1 MEREFDISQ
10 LKEKR
15 EPKKHEPTIVKI
27 CKKKEV
33 VDEVFEEGEVNSEKE
48 YLEPGQL
55 IIDQLDEKKI
65 DRNEIMKRLQ
75 KLMNGESVE
84 EFMKEKEVSKE
95 DSKEE
100 KKEVSEEEKEVSKE
114 EDKEEKEEKEKEKE
128 VSKKEEEKEVKARK
142 PRITKKQLAIQE
154 GIQESLVVFSNEL
167 YKEITKPKKHI
178 IHKAPTYYM
187 TNRRMFIQ
195 KLNKLFESHAEEL
208 SKVNDADVSCEKRS
222 TAEFETLTHQKVVTD
237 YLNLYSPYRGLL
249 IYHGLGSGKTCTS
262 IAVAEGMKS
271 EKQVIVLTPASLK
284 SNFFSELKKCGDDI
298 YRKNQYWVKTAVS
311 NRKDASNLKKVIGLD
326 EEYILEK
333 GVWLGK
339 KTSGTTG
346 GKKFEDLS
354 PAEQNEVDEQL
365 DMMIRKKYKDLN
377 YNGLNARKMNELT
390 DNDKKNP
397 FDNSVIIID
406 EVHNFVSRIVN
417 KLKDPESISFRLYD
431 YLMGAQNA
439 KLVFLTG
446 TPIINYPNEIAILF
460 NMLRGYIKTW
470 TFQVK
475 QITTQKVDRD
485 AILKFFE
492 KDGFQVYDYVEYSGN
507 KVIITR
513 NPFGFV
519 NVSKKTSDD
528 PFAKY
533 NGVTLD
539 ETGNLSD
546 AKFKEHV
553 IKILNE
559 NGLETIKTTY
569 DPIRALP
576 DDAET
581 FIKKFI
587 DPETGNLNNADLF
600 KRRILG
606 LTSYFKSA
614 QEKLLP
620 KYDKDRDFQIVRVEM
635 SDHQLAK
642 YSLARK
648 DERTSEKNKLMKV
661 KMGKDMFD
669 QTSTYRIYSR
679 ELCNFVFPDEY
690 PRPTKNPEVVAEEAV
705 AEEDT
710 DYMEKIRNAL
720 AFLKE
725 NGDQHLSKEGLRTL
739 SPKFL
744 HLLENVEDEDNEG
757 LHLIYSQFRTIEG
770 IGILKLILE
779 QNGFAEFKLVKH
791 AGVWDIAE
799 VKEEDVP
806 KPKFVLYTGTEE
818 ADEKEIIRN
827 IYNSNWSQ
835 ISGTI
840 REKLEKINANNYMGE
855 IIKVFMITSSGA
867 EGINLENTRFVHI
880 ADPYWH
886 PVRME
891 QVIGRA
897 KRICSH
903 KNLPENLRN
912 IKVFLYLS
920 TLSADQLDKN
930 IEIKTKDDGKTTDEY
945 LFELANTKER
955 INKQILNA
963 TIETAMDC
971 SLHKGSSDLVCYNF
985 GKVSSN
991 NFSTVPILEQDATQ
1005 NADLNVK
1012 KTKMTGVIME
1022 ILGKRYIAKSSDQKN
1037 MKELYDV
1044 DSYAYVGKAV
1054 LENGLWRLD

>member
-1 MEREFDISQ
+1 
-10 LKEKR
+10 
-15 EPKKHEPTIVKI
+15 
-27 CKKKEV
+27 
-33 VDEVFEEGEVNSEKE
+33 
-48 YLEPGQL
+48 
-55 IIDQLDEKKI
+55 
-65 DRNEIMKRLQ
+65 
-75 KLMNGESVE
+75 
-84 EFMKEKEVSKE
+84 
-95 DSKEE
+95 
-100 KKEVSEEEKEVSKE
+100 
-114 EDKEEKEEKEKEKE
+114 
-128 VSKKEEEKEVKARK
+128 
-142 PRITKKQLAIQE
+142 
-154 GIQESLVVFSNEL
+154 
-167 YKEITKPKKHI
+167 
-178 IHKAPTYYM
+178 M
-187 TNRRMFIQ
+187 TNRRLFIQ

-208 SKVNDADVSCEKRS
+208 IKVNDADVSCEKRS

-249 IYHGLGSGKTCTS
+249 IFHGLGSGKTCTS

-271 EKQVIVLTPASLK
+271 EKQVFVLTPASLK

-311 NRKDASNLKKVIGLD
+311 NRRDASNLKKVIGLD
-326 EEYILEK
+326 EEYIVEK

-339 KTSGTTG
+339 KTAGTTG
-346 GKKFEDLS
+346 GKKFEDLT
-354 PAEQNEVDEQL
+354 PVEQTQVDEQL
-365 DMMIRKKYKDLN
+365 DLMIRKKYKDIN
-377 YNGLNARKMNELT
+377 YNGLNSRKMTELT

-397 FDNSVIIID
+397 FDNSVVIID

-417 KLKDPESISFRLYD
+417 KLKEPESISYRLYD

-475 QITTQKVDRD
+475 QTTTEKVDRD

-492 KDGFQVYDYVEYSGN
+492 KDGFQHYDYVEYGGN
-507 KVIITR
+507 KVTITR

-519 NVSKKTSDD
+519 NASKKTSDD

-546 AKFKEHV
+546 AKFKERV
-553 IKILNE
+553 NKILNE

-569 DPIRALP
+569 DPIKALP

-587 DPETGNLNNADLF
+587 DPETGNMNNSDLF

-620 KYDKDRDFQIVRVEM
+620 KYDKDRDFKIVRVEM

-648 DERTSEKNKLMKV
+648 EERTSDKNKLMKV
-661 KMGKDMFD
+661 KMGKDLFD

-690 PRPTKNPEVVAEEAV
+690 PRPTKKGETEAEEAV
-705 AEEDT
+705 EEDA

-720 AFLKE
+720 MYLKE
-725 NGDQHLSKEGLRTL
+725 NGDQYLSKEGLRTL

-744 HLLENVEDEDNEG
+744 HLLENVEDDENEG

-779 QNGFAEFKLVKH
+779 QNGFAEFKLVKR
-791 AGVWDIAE
+791 AGTWDIAD
-799 VKEEDVP
+799 VKEEDVA
-806 KPKFVLYTGTEE
+806 KPKFVLYTGTED

-840 REKLEKINANNYMGE
+840 RTKLDKINANNHMGE

-903 KNLPENLRN
+903 KNLPEELRN

-920 TLSADQLDKN
+920 TLSAEQLDKN

-955 INKQILNA
+955 INKQILTA
-963 TIETAMDC
+963 TMETAMDC

-1022 ILGKRYIAKSSDQKN
+1022 ILGKRYIAKSTDERN
-1037 MKELYDV
+1037 VKELYDV
-1044 DSYAYVGKAV
+1044 DSHAYIGKAV
-1054 LENGLWRLD
+1054 LENRLWRLE

>member
-1 MEREFDISQ
+1 
-10 LKEKR
+10 
-15 EPKKHEPTIVKI
+15 
-27 CKKKEV
+27 
-33 VDEVFEEGEVNSEKE
+33 
-48 YLEPGQL
+48 
-55 IIDQLDEKKI
+55 
-65 DRNEIMKRLQ
+65 
-75 KLMNGESVE
+75 
-84 EFMKEKEVSKE
+84 
-95 DSKEE
+95 
-100 KKEVSEEEKEVSKE
+100 
-114 EDKEEKEEKEKEKE
+114 
-128 VSKKEEEKEVKARK
+128 
-142 PRITKKQLAIQE
+142 
-154 GIQESLVVFSNEL
+154 
-167 YKEITKPKKHI
+167 
-178 IHKAPTYYM
+178 
-187 TNRRMFIQ
+187 
-195 KLNKLFESHAEEL
+195 
-208 SKVNDADVSCEKRS
+208 
-222 TAEFETLTHQKVVTD
+222 
-237 YLNLYSPYRGLL
+237 
-249 IYHGLGSGKTCTS
+249 
-262 IAVAEGMKS
+262 
-271 EKQVIVLTPASLK
+271 
-284 SNFFSELKKCGDDI
+284 
-298 YRKNQYWVKTAVS
+298 
-311 NRKDASNLKKVIGLD
+311 
-326 EEYILEK
+326 
-333 GVWLGK
+333 
-339 KTSGTTG
+339 
-346 GKKFEDLS
+346 
-354 PAEQNEVDEQL
+354 
-365 DMMIRKKYKDLN
+365 
-377 YNGLNARKMNELT
+377 
-390 DNDKKNP
+390 
-397 FDNSVIIID
+397 
-406 EVHNFVSRIVN
+406 VSRIVN
-417 KLKDPESISFRLYD
+417 KLKDPESISYRLYD
-431 YLMGAQNA
+431 YLMSAQNA

-470 TFQVK
+470 TFQIK
-475 QITTQKVDRD
+475 QTTTQKVDRD
-485 AILKFFE
+485 AILNFFE
-492 KDGFQVYDYVEYSGN
+492 RDGFNIHDYVEYSGN
-507 KVIITR
+507 KVTITR

-519 NVSKKTSDD
+519 NASKKTSGD
-528 PFAKY
+528 PFADY
-533 NGVTLD
+533 AGVKLD

-546 AKFKEHV
+546 AKFKERV
-553 IKILNE
+553 SKILNE
-559 NGLETIKTTY
+559 NGLETVKITY
-569 DPIRALP
+569 DPIKALP

-587 DPETGNLNNADLF
+587 DPETGNLVNEDLF

-620 KYDKDRDFQIVRVEM
+620 KYDKDRDFKIIRTEM
-635 SDHQLAK
+635 SDHQLAQ

-648 DERTSEKNKLMKV
+648 EERTSDKNKLMKV
-661 KMGKDMFD
+661 KMGKDLFD

-690 PRPTKNPEVVAEEAV
+690 PRPTKKAKVEADVVNEEVEV
-705 AEEDT
+705 EDA

-720 AFLKE
+720 AFLKK
-725 NGDQHLSKEGLRTL
+725 NGEQHLSKDGLRTL

-744 HLLENVEDEDNEG
+744 HLLENLEDEENEG

-779 QNGFAEFKLVKH
+779 QNGFAEFKLVKR
-791 AGVWDIAE
+791 AGTWDIAD

-903 KNLPENLRN
+903 KNLPEELRN

-920 TLSADQLDKN
+920 TLSAEQLDKN

-955 INKQILNA
+955 INKQILTA
-963 TIETAMDC
+963 TMETAMDC

-1005 NADLNVK
+1005 KADLNVK
-1012 KTKMTGVIME
+1012 KTKMTGVVME
-1022 ILGKRYIAKSSDQKN
+1022 ILGKRYIAKSTVEKN
-1037 MKELYDV
+1037 VKELYDV
-1044 DSYAYVGKAV
+1044 DSHAYIGKAV